1 MQAMFEN
8 ICLALGLGNM
18 TAAPIQLSGGHSHRM
33 FALTTTQGRY
43 VVKLLNP
50 GVMSRP
56 EAQGNFAS
64 CEAFEALLESAG
76 LPILPARVING
87 RKMHCIDGQYLYVFD
102 YYEGRVLPD
111 SEITPAHCAAMGD
124 VLARIHATAI
134 APEEA
139 ASTESEEPAGS
150 PDWPPLVAALLRDPE
165 SCAEGADMHRALPL
179 LIRVTRAME
188 LAAARLP
195 RRKALCHND
204 MDAKNVLWQG
214 SDFRIIDL
222 ECLGPANPEQ
232 ELLDL
237 AISWAGY
244 ELNEAKFRAFVT
256 AYTAAGGRI
265 TANPADIYDGRRNH
279 LDWLAYNARRAL
291 FEDQTERHIGRQQIA
306 DCLSKLAYDQR
317 NRAKIL
323 GWMEEALHE

>member
-8 ICLALGLGNM
+8 ICRALGLGNM

-43 VVKLLNP
+43 VVKLLNSE
-50 GVMSRP
+50 VMSRP

-64 CEAFEALLESAG
+64 CEAFEALLDSAG

-124 VLARIHATAI
+124 VLAHIHATAI

-291 FEDQTERHIGRQQIA
+291 FEDQAERRIGRQQIA

>member
-1 MQAMFEN
+1 MQALFED
-8 ICLALGLGNM
+8 ICRTLALGEM
-18 TAAPIQLSGGHSHRM
+18 TAAPRQLSGGYSHRM
-33 FALTTTQGRY
+33 FALITSRGHY
-43 VVKLLNP
+43 VLKLLNP
-50 GVMSRP
+50 EVMARP

-64 CEAFEALLESAG
+64 CEAFEAKLEAAG
-76 LPILPARVING
+76 LPILPAKVIDG
-87 RKMHCIDGQYLYVFD
+87 RKMHCVDGQYLYVFN
-102 YYEGRVLPD
+102 YYEGHVLPD

-134 APEEA
+134 ATEEA

-165 SCAEGADMHRALPL
+165 SRTWGADMHRALPL
-179 LIRVTRAME
+179 LLRITRAMA

-195 RRKALCHND
+195 WRTALCHND

-232 ELLDL
+232 EMLDL

-244 ELNEAKFRAFVT
+244 ELDEKKFRAFVT
-256 AYTAAGGRI
+256 AYLAAGGHV
-265 TANPADIYDGRRNH
+265 ASDPADLYDSRRNH

-291 FEDQTERHIGRQQIA
+291 FDDPEERRIGRQQIA
-306 DCLSKLAYDQR
+306 DCLHKLAYDQR

-323 GWMEEALHE
+323 GCMEEALHE